1 MGILERVNYPSDLKK
16 LGLEEL
22 HLLAGEIREQI
33 IATVSRSGGHL
44 ASSLGTVE
52 LTLAIHYVFDTPQDK
67 VIWDV
72 GHQAYAHKIITGRK
86 GLFHTL
92 RQRGGISGFP
102 KREESEY
109 DVFDVGHCGTS
120 ISAATGLAEARCLEG
135 KKYRV
140 LAVIGDASIT
150 CGMAFEAFNWAGDRK
165 KDLII
170 ILNDNEMSI
179 SPNVGALSAYL
190 SRIMTG
196 ETVTKLRREVKG
208 FLNTIPLI
216 GENLLKFARHV
227 EESLKAFIV
236 PGAIFEELGFTY
248 VGPLEGHRLDSLIWT
263 MRNVKKMSG
272 PILIHVITKK
282 GKGYRFA
289 EEDPLRFHGVSP
301 FCIDTGKPLN
311 DNAHPPTYTNIF
323 GKTLVRLARE
333 NPKIVAITAAMCEGT
348 GLAAFAREMPQR
360 FYDVGIAEQ
369 HAVTFAAGLAL
380 EGFIPVVAVYSSF
393 IQRAYDQILHDVCL
407 QNLPIVLALD
417 RGGFVGE
424 DGPTHHGLFDY
435 SFLRAIPGIMI
446 MAPKDENELQHMLKT
461 AVSCNQPVCI
471 RYPRGIGTGREL
483 DDIPTALEIGKAEV
497 LMHGD
502 HLAIIAIGSCV
513 YPALS
518 AARLL
523 QQDGIGVTMIN
534 ARFVKPLDEELLC
547 ATAVR
552 VKIIITVEENV
563 LAGGFGSALLELFE
577 RKGIGDVAVKRLGV
591 GDTFVQHATQQEL
604 RALYGIDGE
613 GIMAAAREMLKPI
626 QHVHIYT
633 NDERMPS
640 IRVKIP
646 EAIKTKISGYPHEMD
661 ARSNER

>member
-1 MGILERVNYPSDLKK
+1 MGVLERIDYPSDVRK
-16 LGLEEL
+16 LDLEEL
-22 HLLAGEIREQI
+22 NLLAGEIREKI
-33 IATVSRSGGHL
+33 ITTVSQTGGHL

-52 LTLAIHYVFDTPQDK
+52 LTLAIHYVFNTPHDK

-86 GLFHTL
+86 DLFHTL
-92 RQRGGISGFP
+92 RRQGGISGFP

-109 DVFDVGHCGTS
+109 DVFNVGHSGTS
-120 ISAATGLAEARCLEG
+120 ISAATGLAEARCLG
-135 KKYRV
+135 GRKYRV

-190 SRIMTG
+190 NRIMTG

-208 FLNTIPLI
+208 FLKHIPLI
-216 GENLLKFARHV
+216 GENLLNFARHV
-227 EESLKAFIV
+227 EESLKSFIV
-236 PGAIFEELGFTY
+236 PGALFEDLGFTY
-248 VGPLEGHRLDSLIWT
+248 VGPLEGHRLDSLIRT
-263 MRNVKKMSG
+263 MRNVKKMGG
-272 PILIHVITKK
+272 PVLIHVITQK
-282 GKGYRFA
+282 GKGYSFA
-289 EEDPLRFHGVSP
+289 EQDPLSFHGVSP
-301 FCIDTGKPLN
+301 FCVDTGKPLN
-311 DNAHPPTYTNIF
+311 GNAQAPTYTNIF
-323 GKTLVRLARE
+323 GKTLLRLARE

-348 GLAAFAREMPQR
+348 GLAEFAREMPQR

-380 EGFIPVVAVYSSF
+380 EGIIPVVAIYSSF

-407 QNLPIVLALD
+407 QKLPIVLALD

-435 SFLRAIPGIMI
+435 SFLRAIPGIII
-446 MAPKDENELQHMLKT
+446 MAPKDENELQHMVKT
-461 AVSCNQPVCI
+461 AVCCNQPVCI
-471 RYPRGIGTGREL
+471 RYPRGKGVGSEL
-483 DDIPTALEIGKAEV
+483 DDTPTALEIGKAEV
-497 LMHGD
+497 LMQGD
-502 HLAIIAIGSCV
+502 DLAIIAIGACV

-523 QQDGIGVTMIN
+523 WQEGIGVTLIN
-534 ARFVKPLDEELLC
+534 ARFVKPLDEALFC

-552 VKIIITVEENV
+552 IKSIITVEENV

-577 RKGIGDVAVKRLGV
+577 KKGISDVAVKRLGV
-591 GDTFVQHATQQEL
+591 GDAFVEHATQQEL
-604 RALYGIDGE
+604 RTLHGIDSQ
-613 GIMAAAREMLKPI
+613 GIMAAARQMLEQTHSVQVLNKNAEKL
-626 QHVHIYT
+626 QF
-633 NDERMPS
+633 
-640 IRVKIP
+640 IRIKIP
-646 EAIKTKISGYPHEMD
+646 EAMKMKIGSYPPEMD
-661 ARSNER
+661 A